1 MATTADLT
9 QRINVGLREIG
20 AEADFLPELAAGWA
34 EESAAERD
42 VWYLEWRELMG
53 RLEELE
59 RSYRAGAM
67 AAEQRGRYRELL
79 EKLRAASP
87 LLEQLGLPLPTVS
100 LTT

>member
-9 QRINVGLREIG
+9 QRIEVGLREIG

-42 VWYLEWRELMG
+42 VWYLEWRELLG

-59 RSYRAGAM
+59 RSSRAGTM
-67 AAEQRGRYRELL
+67 TAEQQGRYQELL
-79 EKLRAASP
+79 EKLRASLP
-87 LLEQLGLPLPTVS
+87 LLERLGLPSPAVS
-100 LTT
+100 LRT